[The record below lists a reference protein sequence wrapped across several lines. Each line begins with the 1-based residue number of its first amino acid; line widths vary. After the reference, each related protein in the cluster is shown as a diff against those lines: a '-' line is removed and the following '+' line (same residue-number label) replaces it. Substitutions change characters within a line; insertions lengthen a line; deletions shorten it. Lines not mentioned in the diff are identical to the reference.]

1 MSPSALAG
9 LRVIDFSRVLAGPYC
24 TMLLADLG
32 ADVIK
37 VEHPQ
42 GGDDTR
48 QWGPPWLDGES
59 AYFLSVNRNKRSLTL
74 NLKHPKGRELAHQ
87 LAISADILVENFKV
101 GTMAKYGLD
110 YETLSQQNPGLI
122 YCSISGYGQNGP
134 DRDRAGYDFIVQAEA
149 GLMSIIG
156 PPEGPPYKVGVAI
169 VDITAGMF
177 ASHAIL
183 AALYSRQQTGR
194 GQMIDIALLD
204 SQIAWLANVAQNYL
218 VSGQAPKRYGNAH
231 PNIVPYEVFQTSDGY
246 LALGVGNDKQYQRLC
261 DVAGRTDLW
270 DDTRFQ
276 TNPGRVTF
284 RDELIPKLQEVFL
297 SRPTA
302 TWIEQLSAMGIPV
315 GPINDIPT
323 VMQHPQVQARQM
335 VQIIQRPD
343 GKDVP
348 QLGPVAKYSAT
359 PARIYRHPP
368 ALGEH
373 SQEILRQYLNL
384 ADHEIE
390 ELILDKV
397 IA

>member
-74 NLKHPKGRELAHQ
+74 NLKHQKGRELAHQ

-261 DVAGRTDLW
+261 DVAGRTDLR
-270 DDTRFQ
+270 DDARFQ

-284 RDELIPKLQEVFL
+284 RDELIPKLQEVFR

-323 VMQHPQVQARQM
+323 VMQHPPVQARQM

-373 SQEILRQYLNL
+373 SQEILRQDLNL

-390 ELILDKV
+390 ELILEKV